1 MVAAMKHDLHFGEF
15 DAVVVG
21 SGPAGV
27 SACWPMLAAGMR
39 VLMIDG
45 GVPEPLQ
52 APSADTLADLRA
64 DERAAVRSLL
74 DPAAYQSDVAE
85 TSPKLRTPVMRRW
98 LSDYNQAY
106 RVRTNNFELFGV
118 LAPGGLSTAWGG
130 GAGCFTAEELKGFP
144 IDRSDLIPSY
154 QAVAERIGLSGS
166 VDDDLGAWFGDEI
179 PVQEPLRMH
188 AGAQALYDSYRARSA
203 AVRRRGLRLGRI
215 RQAVLSRDH
224 AGRKACGLSNL
235 CLWGCDRGAI
245 YSAGQ
250 ELATLGRE
258 TGFSLWSGAFVS
270 AVRRTG
276 TPGFVLDVRDRDSGE
291 LRQIAAPRVV
301 LAAGTIG
308 STVLAL
314 GALEVGKAEV
324 RLLTSPV
331 MAFALFQPGR
341 LGTLPARQGYGMTQL
356 AFALDIPM
364 LPEGESLYGSIF
376 ASDGIPMS
384 ELIARMPLSRPAAV
398 ALARRIWP
406 ATLLGACFF
415 PGEFTDNRLTFEV
428 RPGGP
433 EVAIAGGFTR
443 DFRAAVTQAR
453 RRMTRAA
460 AGIGAFVIPGSAS
473 IAPPGADMHY
483 CGTMPMSANPQPTQ
497 TDALGRPGGLPD
509 LHVVDGSVLSRLPGK
524 GHTLTIMANADRISR
539 AIADRWRQDVQPH

>member
-1 MVAAMKHDLHFGEF
+1 MVAAMSQGIDTGEF

-45 GVPEPLQ
+45 GVPAPLQ
-52 APSADTLADLRA
+52 APSADTLTDLRT
-64 DERAAVRSLL
+64 DEKAAVRSLL
-74 DPAAYQSDVAE
+74 DPDAYQTDVTA

-98 LSDYNQAY
+98 LSDYEQAY
-106 RVRTNNFELFGV
+106 RVRTSGFELFGV

-130 GAGCFTAEELKGFP
+130 GAGCFTADEMRGFP
-144 IDRSDLIPSY
+144 ISRPDLIPSY
-154 QAVAERIGLSGS
+154 QAVASRIGLSGS
-166 VDDDLGAWFGDEI
+166 VDDDLGSWFGDEI
-179 PVQEPLRMH
+179 AVQEPLALH
-188 AGAQALYDSYRARSA
+188 AGARALYDRYRARGDS
-203 AVRRRGLRLGRI
+203 VRNRGLRLGRL

-245 YSAGQ
+245 YSAAQ
-250 ELATLGRE
+250 ELPALGGEEGFTL
-258 TGFSLWSGAFVS
+258 WPGAFVPS
-270 AVRRTG
+270 VRRAG
-276 TPGFVLDVRDRDSGE
+276 KSGFILDVRDRASGE
-291 LRQIAAPRVV
+291 TRRIAAPRVV

-314 GALEVGKAEV
+314 GALELDKADV
-324 RLLTSPV
+324 PLLTSPV
-331 MAFALFQPGR
+331 MAFALFQPER
-341 LGTLPARQGYGMTQL
+341 LGKTPAREGYGMTQL

-364 LPEGESLYGSIF
+364 LPAGESLYGSIF
-376 ASDGIPMS
+376 ASDGIPTS

-415 PGEFTDNRLTFEV
+415 PGEFTDNRLMLTA
-428 RPGGP
+428 GQNGAD
-433 EVAIAGGFTR
+433 VAITGGFTE
-443 DFRAAVTQAR
+443 DFNAAVTQAR
-453 RRMTRAA
+453 RRMARAA

-483 CGTMPMSANPQPTQ
+483 CGTMPMSAAPQPTQ
-497 TDALGRPGGLPD
+497 TDTLGRPGGLPD

-524 GHTLTIMANADRISR
+524 GHTFTIMANADRIGR
-539 AIADRWRQDVQPH
+539 EIASHWRHDRQPH